1 MSVVLLLYLT
11 MLLWLVLQF
20 CELYVCHPI
29 SNTILHLKMHSTSQL
44 GMHWTVTAYIF
55 EPLYWMN
62 LGEMSTVVAVLFQI
76 YQKYY
81 DAISYCRR
89 HTCWQSQTI
98 RYETSQS
105 LQNTRCWM
113 FYAFISFWFA
123 HFAKLFAL
131 NAICDNI
138 DNDGNNQAIQHN
150 AIPYR
155 TTIIEA
161 VYDFNYPKYKFQ
173 ISLCGECVSV
183 RVLLPC
189 FHVLMHNNY
198 MWCNWWL
205 SQISNYTRIYA
216 HIDIK

>member
-1 MSVVLLLYLT
+1 MPLRPPILFRPSKIFRWIHLLLLRRKRRCLFRTNFKGKHALLYLNQKTNEKERMSVVLLLYLT

-113 FYAFISFWFA
+113 FYA
-123 HFAKLFAL
+123 
-131 NAICDNI
+131 
-138 DNDGNNQAIQHN
+138 
-150 AIPYR
+150 YV
-155 TTIIEA
+155 TTSTMMVITKQYNTMQYHTE
-161 VYDFNYPKYKFQ
+161 
-173 ISLCGECVSV
+173 
-183 RVLLPC
+183 R
-189 FHVLMHNNY
+189 
-198 MWCNWWL
+198 
-205 SQISNYTRIYA
+205 R
-216 HIDIK
+216 

>member
-1 MSVVLLLYLT
+1 MPLRPPILFRPSKIFRWIHLLLLRRKRRCLFRTNCKGNHALLYLNQKTNEKERMSVVLLLYLT

-81 DAISYCRR
+81 DAIFYCRR

-113 FYAFISFWFA
+113 FYA
-123 HFAKLFAL
+123 
-131 NAICDNI
+131 
-138 DNDGNNQAIQHN
+138 
-150 AIPYR
+150 YV
-155 TTIIEA
+155 TTSTMMVITKQYNTMQYHTE
-161 VYDFNYPKYKFQ
+161 
-173 ISLCGECVSV
+173 
-183 RVLLPC
+183 R
-189 FHVLMHNNY
+189 
-198 MWCNWWL
+198 W
-205 SQISNYTRIYA
+205 
-216 HIDIK
+216 